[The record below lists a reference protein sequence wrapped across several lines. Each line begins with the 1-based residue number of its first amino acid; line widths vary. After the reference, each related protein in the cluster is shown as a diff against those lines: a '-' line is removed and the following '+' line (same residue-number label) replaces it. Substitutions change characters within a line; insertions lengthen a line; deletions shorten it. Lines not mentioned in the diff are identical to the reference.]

1 MGGISNGEVESDV
14 GDTASKLDAL
24 IQIAALWAA
33 AHVQHDLAA
42 ANGLKLH
49 IKLLQQAVASLVKA
63 VQQ

>member
-33 AHVQHDLAA
+33 AHVQHDLE
-42 ANGLKLH
+42 H
-49 IKLLQQAVASLVKA
+49 VHLLQMG
-63 VQQ
+63 